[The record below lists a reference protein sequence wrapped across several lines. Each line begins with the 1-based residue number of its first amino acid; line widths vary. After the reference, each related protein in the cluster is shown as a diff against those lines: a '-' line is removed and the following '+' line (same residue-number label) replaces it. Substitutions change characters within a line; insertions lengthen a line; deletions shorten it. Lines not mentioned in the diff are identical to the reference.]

1 MSTVL
6 TDLTLSGKTYTVTLA
21 EQPVTPSECP
31 PGQHKDTSGNC
42 VPDIVN
48 PPPGPLSP
56 PTSNNIGPD
65 GVMQIYPTV
74 QGGTEFYMK
83 DNPDKSKFNVSF
95 GSGSHLP
102 YQKKTEN
109 GLIFFNT
116 TGSPINYNSG
126 SPPGRSTR
134 LDVYPDGGMWSNKTK
149 NSWENNP
156 GYLYSPKG
164 IKNGEFTSFIRVHG
178 NLGTHQAYAHKVGGR
193 DEDAIRSLIEMVYPT
208 ATHGDIQV
216 NYNYAHFP
224 YVNAKPNIKF
234 SPPTLAEDRWVGV
247 KTVRKVAADKK
258 SSTLEM
264 WVDLDPF
271 DGNGKPRNSWKPAAT
286 YVDKGTSGYGNVPCT
301 WACHK
306 DLVRVD
312 GFASVDF
319 ALFSDREIDPNATPS
334 TAADEHKAAVTA
346 ARSAAR
352 QEHTALQADPVAS
365 VEEEQKQ

>member
-6 TDLTLSGKTYTVTLA
+6 TDLTLNGKTYTVTLA

-48 PPPGPLSP
+48 PHPGPPPS

-109 GLIFFNT
+109 GLTFFNT

-156 GYLYSPKG
+156 
-164 IKNGEFTSFIRVHG
+164 
-178 NLGTHQAYAHKVGGR
+178 
-193 DEDAIRSLIEMVYPT
+193 
-208 ATHGDIQV
+208 
-216 NYNYAHFP
+216 
-224 YVNAKPNIKF
+224 
-234 SPPTLAEDRWVGV
+234 
-247 KTVRKVAADKK
+247 
-258 SSTLEM
+258 
-264 WVDLDPF
+264 
-271 DGNGKPRNSWKPAAT
+271 
-286 YVDKGTSGYGNVPCT
+286 
-301 WACHK
+301 
-306 DLVRVD
+306 
-312 GFASVDF
+312 
-319 ALFSDREIDPNATPS
+319 
-334 TAADEHKAAVTA
+334 
-346 ARSAAR
+346 
-352 QEHTALQADPVAS
+352 
-365 VEEEQKQ
+365 